1 MLKVT
6 NRLVFLLVLALTL
19 FIGGRGWADIYLV
32 DFDESRA
39 EHLMLEAI
47 NKVRY
52 QHGLPLVTLDDQLAV
67 VCRHHA
73 LDMAERDY
81 FDHFSPEGLS
91 PDDRAA
97 RAGLPYTV
105 TENIGIIRTF
115 GQDLR
120 SVVGA
125 LMDGFLASPDHL
137 ANILDPKVTHV
148 GIGLYQD
155 LDGRNHRLTAGSD
168 GDGVYTGFGSVLVV
182 QDFCRRRVRL
192 IEPSAFCGEAVE
204 GEFLE
209 LRLDFT
215 DEVREAFLRIIPDLN
230 PKEAFEVPLMRDRE
244 GYRARFRFEKEGHFT
259 IAIYASAPSEDWFY
273 REQGRLE
280 LMVTSPGL

>member
-6 NRLVFLLVLALTL
+6 HRPVFLFVLALTL
-19 FIGGRGWADIYLV
+19 FIGGKGWADIYLV

-47 NKVRY
+47 NKIRY
-52 QHGLPLVTLDDQLAV
+52 QHGLPLVTLDDQLSA

-73 LDMAERDY
+73 VDMAERDY

-97 RAGLPYTV
+97 RAGLPYDV

-125 LMDGFLASPDHL
+125 LMGGFLSSPDHL

-168 GDGVYTGFGSVLVV
+168 DDGVYTGFGSVLVV

-192 IEPSAFCGEAVE
+192 IEPRLFCGEAVE

-215 DEVREAFLRIIPDLN
+215 DEVGEAFLRIIPELN